1 MPSVPA
7 QWFIRW
13 DAPSDSDYA
22 IVDLLINLPQE
33 VNVLVGPTQN
43 GPFTLVPVE
52 TCLINFTCLLT
63 ASTLWLFLITEAH
76 YQIPELVRPCGRQYD
91 ESTGNGSTDPRAH
104 TVAVLIEYSP
114 AYGGT

>member
-43 GPFTLVPVE
+43 GPFTLVPVG
-52 TCLINFTCLLT
+52 THFTNIVCLLT

-76 YQIPELVRPCGRQYD
+76 YQIPELVRPCRRKHD
-91 ESTGNGSTDPRAH
+91 ESTGNGSTDPRAD
-104 TVAVLIEYSP
+104 TIAVLN
-114 AYGGT
+114 